1 MFGDMVDTWRGIR
14 SGACF
19 GIMPFA
25 KRTIVMSRL
34 EFVSLAT
41 QPGSNLRQL
50 CRNFGISP
58 TTSYKWIM
66 RYERGDAA
74 ELRDRC
80 RRPRNSPNRASAAYC
95 RGSKLRVG
103 LWREESGCVTR
114 GAVGVA
120 WIFSQ
125 FLPNWMRA
133 EFLPACKVAFDVRST
148 RDVAQVWQVWPRER
162 LSEHNRIDAD
172 LLHYFDLAGVEHVH
186 LGKSSLFTVTLVIA
200 HFENAG
206 RDSFFRK
213 RRGMPANA
221 RISQLSIRSNA
232 GAAFGT
238 FK

>member
-1 MFGDMVDTWRGIR
+1 
-14 SGACF
+14 
-19 GIMPFA
+19 
-25 KRTIVMSRL
+25 MSRL

-213 RRGMPANA
+213 SRNIETGHAGKRTHQPAVDPLERGSRLRNLQVIGPGFQHRR
-221 RISQLSIRSNA
+221 IRVER
-232 GAAFGT
+232 GRYFHVGI
-238 FK
+238 K